1 MSKKKIFYIET
12 LGCKVNTYES
22 DGIAAGLE
30 DHGLIRGKK
39 GSHADICIINT
50 CAVTSKAGMQ
60 SRQAIR
66 RLIRENPDAKIMV
79 TGCHAQT
86 DPELVGQIQ
95 EIDQIICHRD
105 KAQIAQYIAEN
116 VKNEAEKSLS
126 FKKTDHGKTAEF
138 IGFDKPVSGSM
149 TRAYL
154 KIQDGCNAFCT
165 YCIIPYARGA
175 SVSMPK
181 EMVFDH
187 IAGLA
192 DKGFNEVIIT
202 GIHSGMYGLD
212 LFPPYSLSALVRE
225 LDKKKQVG
233 RIRISSIEPN
243 EITRELIDLAKP
255 GHILCDHFHIPLQS
269 GDNEIL
275 RRMKRPYTVEEF
287 KKVVHDIHDALP
299 FAGIGLDVIIGFPG
313 ETDALFK
320 NTFELIKAL
329 PVSYLHVFPFSPR
342 KGTPAFHFTPKVDGQ
357 VIKERCARMRKLDR
371 EKRKAFIQKN
381 KGRTLQGLVQN
392 QADKT
397 SGKLKAVTSNY
408 LTVLLEKNDTLK
420 GKLVDLRYDH
430 IDKDLRITADFL
442 ANGTTEAIP
451 GGEPLTDN

>member
-1 MSKKKIFYIET
+1 MSKKTFYIET
-12 LGCKVNTYES
+12 LGCKVNKYES
-22 DGIAAGLE
+22 DGIAAELEEKGL
-30 DHGLIRGKK
+30 LRGKK
-39 GSHADICIINT
+39 GGPADICIINT

-86 DPELVGQIQ
+86 DPDVVEKIK

-105 KAQIAQYIAEN
+105 KAKIAQCISGEYR
-116 VKNEAEKSLS
+116 EKAGEQLFS
-126 FKKTDHGKTAEF
+126 FKKTDHNKTAEF
-138 IGFDKPVSGSM
+138 IGFEKPVSGSM

-175 SVSMPK
+175 SVSMPRNQ
-181 EMVFDH
+181 VFEHMD
-187 IAGLA
+187 GLA
-192 DKGFNEVIIT
+192 DRGFNEVIIT

-212 LFPPYSLSALVRE
+212 LSPPTSLSALVRE
-225 LDKKKQVG
+225 LDKRKQVE

-269 GDNEIL
+269 GDNEVL
-275 RRMKRPYTVEEF
+275 KRMKRPYTVEEF
-287 KKVVHDIHDALP
+287 QIVIQDIHDTLP
-299 FAGIGLDVIIGFPG
+299 FAGIGLDIIIGFPG
-313 ETDALFK
+313 ETDARFE
-320 NTFELIKAL
+320 NSYELIKAL

-342 KGTPAFHFTPKVDGQ
+342 KGTPAFHFNPKVDGQ
-357 VIKERCARMRKLDR
+357 VIKERCSRMRELDR
-371 EKRKAFIQKN
+371 KKRLSFIQKN

-392 QADKT
+392 QYDKA
-397 SGKLKAVTSNY
+397 SCKLKAVTSNY
-408 LTVLLEKNDTLK
+408 LTVLLEKNEALK
-420 GKLVDLRYDH
+420 GKLVDLTYDH
-430 IDKDLRITADFL
+430 FDKDLTL
-442 ANGTTEAIP
+442 TGNLTTKA
-451 GGEPLTDN
+451 

>member
-1 MSKKKIFYIET
+1 MSKKKTFYIET

-30 DHGLIRGKK
+30 DRGLIRGKK
-39 GSHADICIINT
+39 GHPADICIINT

-66 RLIRENPDAKIMV
+66 RLIRENPTAKIMV

-86 DPELVGQIQ
+86 DPAIVGEIK

-105 KAQIAQYIAEN
+105 KAKIAQCIAGTC
-116 VKNEAEKSLS
+116 KDDTGAQLLS
-126 FKKTDHGKTAEF
+126 FKKTDHGKTAKF

-175 SVSMPK
+175 SVSMPHDQ
-181 EMVFDH
+181 VFH
-187 IAGLA
+187 HMEGLA
-192 DKGFNEVIIT
+192 NKGFNEVIIT

-212 LFPPYSLSALVRE
+212 LSPPTCLSALIRE
-225 LDKKKQVG
+225 LDKKKQMG

-243 EITRELIDLAKP
+243 EVTEELIDLA
-255 GHILCDHFHIPLQS
+255 GASHILCDHFHIPLQS
-269 GDNEIL
+269 GDDEVL
-275 RRMKRPYTVEEF
+275 KRMKRPYTVKEF
-287 KKVVHDIHDALP
+287 QKIIYDIHDALP
-299 FAGIGLDVIIGFPG
+299 YAGLGLDVIIGFPG
-313 ETDALFK
+313 ETDALFE
-320 NTFELIKAL
+320 NTYELIKSL

-342 KGTPAFHFTPKVDGQ
+342 KGTPAFHFNPTVAPQ
-357 VIKERCARMRKLDR
+357 VIKERCARIRGLDR
-371 EKRKAFIQKN
+371 LKRKDFIEKN

-392 QADKT
+392 QEDKT
-397 SGKLKAVTSNY
+397 SGMLKAVTSNY
-408 LTVLLEKNDTLK
+408 LTVLLEKNDVIK
-420 GKLVDLRYDH
+420 GKLIDLSYDH
-430 IDKDLRITADFL
+430 FDK
-442 ANGTTEAIP
+442 N
-451 GGEPLTDN
+451 LTLMGNNKD